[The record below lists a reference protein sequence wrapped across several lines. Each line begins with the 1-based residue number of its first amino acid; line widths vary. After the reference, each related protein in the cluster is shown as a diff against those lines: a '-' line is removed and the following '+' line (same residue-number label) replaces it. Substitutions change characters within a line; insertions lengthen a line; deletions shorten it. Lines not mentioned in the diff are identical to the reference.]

1 MKLFVTLLLIAMVA
15 IAMEKCAGEYLLVEV
30 EDEPVPTP
38 RECCEDSNIP
48 EFCLGLCSPADAMAR
63 REKRVTACSQH
74 EAIIE
79 KCFQASEGG
88 LKGNIDSR
96 SFRDYIPNVKAGVK
110 KTVEKVWDVIGKL
123 G

>member
-15 IAMEKCAGEYLLVEV
+15 ISMEKCVGKYLLVEV

-63 REKRVTACSQH
+63 QETRITACSQH

-79 KCFQASEGG
+79 NCFHASEGG
-88 LKGNIDSR
+88 LKGNLESR
-96 SFRDYIPNVKAGVK
+96 NLLDYIPGVSGVK
-110 KTVEKVWDVIGKL
+110 NTVEKVMEIIGKL